1 MYVKEV
7 SEGGLYYVHI
17 TIAGTQCARQR
28 LLIVPQCPLFPSF
41 QKENALYFRWTHS
54 HSVGDYIPLLLGV
67 ATGGNSGQLDT
78 GKYYLCK
85 FRVTFLKTKLSVFA
99 LYGGYKD
106 MELNQLPPQV
116 SNIVAPFF
124 LLETF
129 SSFGFYKT
137 SALTPQLWSLL
148 PFGFQNTTIFLR
160 FFSCFLSI
168 LFADPSHCP
177 NTEIAQGSIST
188 CSSSLFVITLLVTS
202 SKVIALSDFYMQMI
216 LKFISLGLIYP
227 LNSKFIYS
235 TTNLSFSI
243 WI

>member
-7 SEGGLYYVHI
+7 SCGGIVL
-17 TIAGTQCARQR
+17 CAYHHSRNT
-28 LLIVPQCPLFPSF
+28 VSTPKTANCPLVSILSF
-41 QKENALYFRWTHS
+41 LLKGNALYFRWTHS

-67 ATGGNSGQLDT
+67 AIGGNSGQLDT
-78 GKYYLCK
+78 RKYYLYK
-85 FRVTFLKTKLSVFA
+85 FRVTSLKTKLSVFA
-99 LYGGYKD
+99 LYSGYKD

-148 PFGFQNTTIFLR
+148 PFGFQNTTIFLC
-160 FFSCFLSI
+160 FFSCFFSI
-168 LFADPSHCP
+168 FAGPSHCP

-188 CSSSLFVITLLVTS
+188 CSSSLFVITRLVTS